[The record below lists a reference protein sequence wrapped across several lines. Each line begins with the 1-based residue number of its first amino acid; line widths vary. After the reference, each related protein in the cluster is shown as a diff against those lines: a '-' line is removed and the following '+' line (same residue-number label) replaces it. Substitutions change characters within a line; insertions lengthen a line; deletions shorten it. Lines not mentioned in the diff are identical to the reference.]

1 MTLPSASPESDPE
14 LTTFHA
20 VRVGVFDSG
29 LGGLSMMDALRQGLP
44 GATFHYVADS
54 GHAPYGERDDAYILA
69 RCEAITQSLLDR
81 GADMIVVACNTATAV
96 AIRTLRH
103 TWPRLPFIGVEPGI
117 KPAITVSGS
126 GRIGVLA
133 TPMTLASA
141 KFRDLVEAHAAGV
154 ALTLQPCP
162 GLAAEIEK
170 GALDSPALRE
180 LVQRFTA
187 PLLHAEVDTVVL
199 GCTHYPL
206 IRPLF
211 EAAMPGVRLVD
222 TSGAVARHAR
232 RLAQVLV
239 HAETHTDPYARGG
252 TPDAVSLTLWSTGDP
267 LHLQAVARRWLDAP
281 DLQATALP

>member
-1 MTLPSASPESDPE
+1 MTLPHPLPEQDPE
-14 LTTFHA
+14 LTTFNA
-20 VRVGVFDSG
+20 LRVGVFDSG
-29 LGGLSMMDALRQGLP
+29 LGGLSMMAALRHSLP

-54 GHAPYGERDDAYILA
+54 GHAPYGERDDAFILA
-69 RCEAITQSLLDR
+69 RCEAITQALLDM

-96 AIRTLRH
+96 AIRELRH
-103 TWPRLPFIGVEPGI
+103 AWPRLPFIGVEPGI
-117 KPAITVSGS
+117 KPAITLSPS

-141 KFRDLVEAHAAGV
+141 KFRSLVDAHAAGM

-170 GALDSPALRE
+170 GALDSPALRG
-180 LVQRFTA
+180 LVQRFSA
-187 PLLHAEVDTVVL
+187 PLLQADVDTAVL

-211 EAAMPGVRLVD
+211 EAALPGVRLVD

-239 HAETHTDPYARGG
+239 HTGERSAAA
-252 TPDAVSLTLWSTGDP
+252 DAADLTLWTTGDP
-267 LHLQAVARRWLDAP
+267 MHLQSVARQWLDAP
-281 DLQATALP
+281 TLRARALGG